1 MPQRNFD
8 GREKEAL
15 SLISNLTDLGIW
27 EHHTGNNKLV
37 WDDNMF
43 KIHGIQPEDFKH
55 SFDDWR
61 LSVYPEDLKGAED
74 AFLTSVDSDGVFIY
88 TFRII
93 RASDQSVR
101 YIKANARSI
110 SKDEEGNPIFLGL
123 NQDVTE
129 FYQIQEDREEVMETL
144 RDSQE
149 TAKIGSWQYYPASNL
164 AVLDPVTKQI
174 YGVGQDE
181 YIPTEK
187 GITYYKEGYSR
198 DTITASFQ
206 KLLMD
211 HTPYDLELEL
221 ITEQGKEIWIRTI
234 GKVKLDQEG
243 NIEKAYGVFQD
254 ITEAK
259 LKELELSQA
268 NETLQSLTEKLTD
281 QNRSLSDFAHISS
294 HNLRAPV
301 ANLMMLN
308 ELYAGSEDHHFR
320 EEIFAMV
327 RSSTNDLKNTLDH
340 LLESL
345 VIQSKSGL
353 DMSDCDVKE
362 ACDKVL
368 FNLSEIIRHTEA
380 KLNLQLD
387 LEHLHAQPVY
397 LDSILLNLIG
407 NAIKYKHPERKPQI
421 EVKAFVK
428 DQVPYI
434 SISDN
439 GIGIDLTRH
448 GDKVFGLHKT
458 FHKNS
463 DAKGVG
469 LFMVKA
475 QMEAMGG
482 TIRVESEV
490 NKGSTFIL
498 KFKSMLSGY

>member
-1 MPQRNFD
+1 MPQRNFE

-27 EHHTGNNKLV
+27 EFHTGSNKLV

-43 KIHGIQPEDFKH
+43 KIYGVHPEDFKY

-74 AFLTSVDSDGVFIY
+74 AFLTSVDSDGVFVY

-93 RASDQSVR
+93 RASDQSIR

-110 SKDEEGNPIFLGL
+110 SKDDEGNPIFLGL

-129 FYQIQEDREEVMETL
+129 FYQIQEDREEIMETL
-144 RDSQE
+144 KDSQQ
-149 TAKIGSWQYYPASNL
+149 TAMIGSWQYYPDTNIS
-164 AVLDPVTKQI
+164 VLDPVTKQI

-181 YIPTEK
+181 YIPAEK

-198 DTITASFQ
+198 DTIIASFQ
-206 KLLMD
+206 KLLSD

-221 ITEQGKEIWIRTI
+221 ITEQGKEIWVRTI

-243 NIEKAYGVFQD
+243 NIIKAYGVFQD

-259 LKELELSQA
+259 LKEIALSEA
-268 NETLQSLTEKLTD
+268 NDTLQSLTEKLTD
-281 QNRSLSDFAHISS
+281 QNRSLNDFAHISS

-308 ELYAGSEDHHFR
+308 ELYADSEDLQFR
-320 EEIFAMV
+320 EEIFEMV
-327 RSSTNDLKNTLDH
+327 LSSTNDLKNTLDH

-353 DMSDCDVKE
+353 DLRDCDVKE

-380 KLNLQLD
+380 ELNLQLD
-387 LEHLHAQPVY
+387 LGHLHAQPVY

-407 NAIKYKHPERKPQI
+407 NAIKYKHPERKPKI
-421 EVKAFVK
+421 EVKAFVEN
-428 DQVPYI
+428 QVPYI

-439 GIGIDLTRH
+439 GIGIDLSRH

-490 NKGSTFIL
+490 NKGSTFTL
-498 KFKSMLSGY
+498 EFKSLLSGH